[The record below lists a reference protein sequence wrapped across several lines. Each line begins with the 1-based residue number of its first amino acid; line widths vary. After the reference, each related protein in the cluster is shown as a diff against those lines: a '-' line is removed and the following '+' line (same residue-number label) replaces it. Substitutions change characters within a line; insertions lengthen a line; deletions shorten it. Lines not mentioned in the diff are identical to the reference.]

1 MKKLPERPKLPKFTQ
16 EEINSPNN
24 AIPIKKIKFVAKHFL
39 TKETPSP
46 CEFIGD
52 FYWALREGITLI
64 LEIFFPPKCK
74 RMEYF
79 PIYFMNPVLT

>member
-39 TKETPSP
+39 IKGKLLAHVNLLVIFTEHSGKE
-46 CEFIGD
+46 
-52 FYWALREGITLI
+52 
-64 LEIFFPPKCK
+64 
-74 RMEYF
+74 
-79 PIYFMNPVLT
+79 